1 MKRDEEDVKKL
12 IRCFSSE
19 LMINPFNAN
28 TESLVNFATGVVLPE
43 EVADALLASRSKGQ
57 EQMKTFVKKRI
68 QTNEVSYWDA
78 IPKLGIKTFSSM
90 TKKVKVKAGDE
101 KSITVHADR
110 DLFGRLLIVA
120 NARQINLMDVLSY
133 ELSPIPCSLA
143 HQDGSLRKNTKSH
156 LAGIIEKLVTVVP
169 QLQPSPENTVYI
181 LDGMAVI
188 QMIKSGRTAT
198 FGELAK
204 HYFNTFTSPLST
216 HKCYCVHVVFDQ
228 YLDDSIK
235 AGERTRRG
243 SSSALEVYIGGPA
256 TPVPKQWDKYI
267 SNPNNKKNLCDFLT
281 HSRCNLGQRHLRE
294 STQLVIGGG
303 FKDGERCVAITRDSC
318 VDVEDLKSN
327 QEEADT
333 RMLLH
338 AKYAAGQCQE
348 AKIVIQSPD
357 TDVLVLSA
365 AHFEDIASKELWF
378 RTGVKDRLRF
388 VPVHDVCQNLSNRVL
403 KALPAFHA
411 LTSALSG
418 VGKKK
423 PWNVFIRSAVH
434 QESLTI
440 LGQQPE
446 VDEETAKKCEAF
458 ICDLYPSYKK
468 SPKTADELR
477 YIIFCQKK
485 PNSEALPPTSDSLR
499 QHINRA
505 NYQTHIWR
513 KSLDALLEL
522 PSPEGRGWQKED
534 DELTPKL
541 MSKDP
546 APTSLLD
553 LTTCTCKKKE
563 CSSNCSCGNVG
574 LSCTEACTCMAEDT
588 CKNPHGV
595 DWELED
601 SDSDDEE

>member
-120 NARQINLMDVLSY
+120 NARQINLMEVLSY

-281 HSRCNLGQRHLRE
+281 HSMCNLGQIHLRKALNL
-294 STQLVIGGG
+294 S
-303 FKDGERCVAITRDSC
+303 S
-318 VDVEDLKSN
+318 
-327 QEEADT
+327 EADS
-333 RMLLH
+333 RMERGAWPSREIH
-338 AKYAAGQCQE
+338 
-348 AKIVIQSPD
+348 
-357 TDVLVLSA
+357 VLM
-365 AHFEDIASKELWF
+365 W
-378 RTGVKDRLRF
+378 RT
-388 VPVHDVCQNLSNRVL
+388 
-403 KALPAFHA
+403 
-411 LTSALSG
+411 
-418 VGKKK
+418 
-423 PWNVFIRSAVH
+423 
-434 QESLTI
+434 
-440 LGQQPE
+440 
-446 VDEETAKKCEAF
+446 
-458 ICDLYPSYKK
+458 
-468 SPKTADELR
+468 
-477 YIIFCQKK
+477 
-485 PNSEALPPTSDSLR
+485 
-499 QHINRA
+499 
-505 NYQTHIWR
+505 
-513 KSLDALLEL
+513 
-522 PSPEGRGWQKED
+522 
-534 DELTPKL
+534 
-541 MSKDP
+541 
-546 APTSLLD
+546 
-553 LTTCTCKKKE
+553 
-563 CSSNCSCGNVG
+563 
-574 LSCTEACTCMAEDT
+574 
-588 CKNPHGV
+588 
-595 DWELED
+595 
-601 SDSDDEE
+601 

>member
-1 MKRDEEDVKKL
+1 
-12 IRCFSSE
+12 
-19 LMINPFNAN
+19 
-28 TESLVNFATGVVLPE
+28 
-43 EVADALLASRSKGQ
+43 
-57 EQMKTFVKKRI
+57 
-68 QTNEVSYWDA
+68 
-78 IPKLGIKTFSSM
+78 
-90 TKKVKVKAGDE
+90 
-101 KSITVHADR
+101 VHADR

-120 NARQINLMDVLSY
+120 NARQINLMEVLSY

-235 AGERTRRG
+235 AGEPTRRG
-243 SSSALEVYIGGPA
+243 S
-256 TPVPKQWDKYI
+256 
-267 SNPNNKKNLCDFLT
+267 
-281 HSRCNLGQRHLRE
+281 HLQE

-338 AKYAAGQCQE
+338 TKYAAGQCQE

-378 RTGVKDRLRF
+378 HTGVKDRLRF

-411 LTSALSG
+411 LTGCDTTSALSRIS
-418 VGKKK
+418 KKK
-423 PWNVFIRSAVH
+423 PRNVFIRSAVH

-468 SPKTADELR
+468 SPKTAELR

-522 PSPEGRGWQKED
+522 PSPKGHGWQKD
-534 DELTPKL
+534 DE
-541 MSKDP
+541 
-546 APTSLLD
+546 
-553 LTTCTCKKKE
+553 
-563 CSSNCSCGNVG
+563 
-574 LSCTEACTCMAEDT
+574 
-588 CKNPHGV
+588 
-595 DWELED
+595 
-601 SDSDDEE
+601 

>member
-1 MKRDEEDVKKL
+1 M
-12 IRCFSSE
+12 
-19 LMINPFNAN
+19 
-28 TESLVNFATGVVLPE
+28 
-43 EVADALLASRSKGQ
+43 
-57 EQMKTFVKKRI
+57 
-68 QTNEVSYWDA
+68 
-78 IPKLGIKTFSSM
+78 
-90 TKKVKVKAGDE
+90 
-101 KSITVHADR
+101 
-110 DLFGRLLIVA
+110 
-120 NARQINLMDVLSY
+120 
-133 ELSPIPCSLA
+133 
-143 HQDGSLRKNTKSH
+143 
-156 LAGIIEKLVTVVP
+156 
-169 QLQPSPENTVYI
+169 
-181 LDGMAVI
+181 
-188 QMIKSGRTAT
+188 
-198 FGELAK
+198 
-204 HYFNTFTSPLST
+204 
-216 HKCYCVHVVFDQ
+216 
-228 YLDDSIK
+228 
-235 AGERTRRG
+235 
-243 SSSALEVYIGGPA
+243 
-256 TPVPKQWDKYI
+256 
-267 SNPNNKKNLCDFLT
+267 
-281 HSRCNLGQRHLRE
+281 CNLGQRHLRE

-303 FKDGERCVAITRDSC
+303 FKDEERCVAITRDSC

-411 LTSALSG
+411 LTGCDTTSALSG
-418 VGKKK
+418 IGKKK
-423 PWNVFIRSAVH
+423 PWNVFIRSAAH

-468 SPKTADELR
+468 SPKTADELG

-522 PSPEGRGWQKED
+522 H
-534 DELTPKL
+534 LPK
-541 MSKDP
+541 D
-546 APTSLLD
+546 AGG
-553 LTTCTCKKKE
+553 KKKMMSWRQSWCPRTRHLPAYRTLRRVPARRKSAAATVLVQMSVSHVQKLAPVWRRTRVRTHME
-563 CSSNCSCGNVG
+563 WNGSWRTMIPMTRSEHVQKVYSCSLFSFGTGCR
-574 LSCTEACTCMAEDT
+574 CTIWSVA
-588 CKNPHGV
+588 
-595 DWELED
+595 L
-601 SDSDDEE
+601 

>member
-1 MKRDEEDVKKL
+1 MVHILLQFIKAERSGNWDLYLSALAEMTPHFFAMDRPNYARWLPVYIADMNMLESSHPKVHEEFLAGNFSVSRSGYPFSQVSTDMALEQSINADSKSKGGIVGMSQSPAALERWFLAAHERTSVTTALKEMYGDNENHQHKEAAPKRVKRDEEDVKKL

-78 IPKLGIKTFSSM
+78 IPKLGIKIFSSM

-110 DLFGRLLIVA
+110 DLFGRLRMVA
-120 NARQINLMDVLSY
+120 NARQINLMEVLSY

-143 HQDGSLRKNTKSH
+143 HQDGSLMKNTKSH

-169 QLQPSPENTVYI
+169 QLQPSPENTFYI

-188 QMIKSGRTAT
+188 QMIKSRRTAT

-243 SSSALEVYIGGPA
+243 
-256 TPVPKQWDKYI
+256 
-267 SNPNNKKNLCDFLT
+267 
-281 HSRCNLGQRHLRE
+281 
-294 STQLVIGGG
+294 
-303 FKDGERCVAITRDSC
+303 
-318 VDVEDLKSN
+318 
-327 QEEADT
+327 
-333 RMLLH
+333 
-338 AKYAAGQCQE
+338 
-348 AKIVIQSPD
+348 
-357 TDVLVLSA
+357 
-365 AHFEDIASKELWF
+365 
-378 RTGVKDRLRF
+378 
-388 VPVHDVCQNLSNRVL
+388 
-403 KALPAFHA
+403 
-411 LTSALSG
+411 
-418 VGKKK
+418 
-423 PWNVFIRSAVH
+423 
-434 QESLTI
+434 
-440 LGQQPE
+440 
-446 VDEETAKKCEAF
+446 
-458 ICDLYPSYKK
+458 
-468 SPKTADELR
+468 
-477 YIIFCQKK
+477 
-485 PNSEALPPTSDSLR
+485 SLR

-553 LTTCTCKKKE
+553 LTTC
-563 CSSNCSCGNVG
+563 
-574 LSCTEACTCMAEDT
+574 
-588 CKNPHGV
+588 
-595 DWELED
+595 
-601 SDSDDEE
+601 